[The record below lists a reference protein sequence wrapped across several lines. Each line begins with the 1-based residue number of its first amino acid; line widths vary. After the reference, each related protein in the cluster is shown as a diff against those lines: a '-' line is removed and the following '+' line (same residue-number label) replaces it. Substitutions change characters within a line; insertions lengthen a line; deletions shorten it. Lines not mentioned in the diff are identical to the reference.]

1 MYKDP
6 NTPFKSFYKEIKE
19 YILKK
24 DDNYF
29 TFLIRTTQDKI
40 LINSNYYEISLN
52 KDDLCNLTNINFGNI
67 DNASIFLNNLFN
79 QGCVIIKTISSET
92 IELELII
99 NNSQNKRVSL
109 CLSENLDNQYY
120 LFKDLYQKQMNLV
133 KELNF
138 LKEDNFKLRQ
148 ENMYIKNEFM
158 SLKNKYISEMD
169 QIKNQISSL
178 INQINSINQK
188 NFSIEEQK
196 KRIENNLEQLMKGYN
211 MKNNNQFIMM
221 QQQMMNQNKRI
232 EELNYFLKG
241 NSISVLFKNPNG
253 KIIPVNCYQKDLCSE
268 MIKKYKNKD
277 KDYHNDDNLSFLFNG
292 KNLEENLSLSK
303 HGITNGS
310 QIVVIN

>member
-1 MYKDP
+1 MDKKEPIKISLTMFLLIIAIIAIFVMGYFMY
-6 NTPFKSFYKEIKE
+6 NLYKE
-19 YILKK
+19 
-24 DDNYF
+24 
-29 TFLIRTTQDKI
+29 RTST
-40 LINSNYYEISLN
+40 EE
-52 KDDLCNLTNINFGNI
+52 NINN
-67 DNASIFLNNLFN
+67 LNSQITILHDQINKKYE
-79 QGCVIIKTISSET
+79 IKTIKSET

-99 NNSQNKRVSL
+99 NNSQNKRINL

-158 SLKNKYISEMD
+158 SLKNKYINEMD
-169 QIKNQISSL
+169 QIKNKITKL
-178 INQINSINQK
+178 IIQINSINQK